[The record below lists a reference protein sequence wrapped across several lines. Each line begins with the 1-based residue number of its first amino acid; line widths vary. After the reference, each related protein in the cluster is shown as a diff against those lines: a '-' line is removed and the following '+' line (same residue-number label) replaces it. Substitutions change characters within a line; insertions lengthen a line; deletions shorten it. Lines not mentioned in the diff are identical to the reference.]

1 LFPAKLVAR
10 FADDTLVCREKWG
23 FDPLAAA
30 VEGKMPRLAEMAA
43 GAAMATK
50 ANEVASFQLPV
61 AGDAFGGKDGRQTA
75 AEKAECSSMTDFA

>member
-30 VEGKMPRLAEMAA
+30 VEGKMPRLA
-43 GAAMATK
+43 AMATK
-50 ANEVASFQLPV
+50 ANEVSSFQLPV